1 MKRAPRTSVR
11 VLAQAQPG
19 QEHRQRQFDL
29 CYLNAARNG
38 SLISAASMRNSAH
51 LGFKKR
57 RSLGNAAG
65 VFFRNVKICRAPRA
79 KIGDGADSYLA
90 EASRARLIGGR

>member
-1 MKRAPRTSVR
+1 MKRAPRTSLR

-29 CYLNAARNG
+29 CYLDAARNG
-38 SLISAASMRNSAH
+38 SSISAAAMRKSAH

-57 RSLGNAAG
+57 LSPGNAAG
-65 VFFRNVKICRAPRA
+65 VFL
-79 KIGDGADSYLA
+79 GT
-90 EASRARLIGGR
+90 